1 MKKRKDY
8 YNVKVTVYLNRDL
21 ESRIIENAEKRDK
34 GFSESI
40 RYLIEKGLEEAA
52 SCAADEQVE

>member
-8 YNVKVTVYLNRDL
+8 YNVKVSVYLNRDL

-40 RYLIEKGLEEAA
+40 RYLIEKGLEE
-52 SCAADEQVE
+52 D